1 MQPPQRQE
9 EDLMRIVKIHHQ
21 NENLELVSKIMN
33 SVAVKYDCR
42 VKYNRDANSL
52 DFSGDDQ
59 LRRFIAEESLAFLG
73 NS

>member
-1 MQPPQRQE
+1 MSI
-9 EDLMRIVKIHHQ
+9 LKIHHQ
-21 NENLELVSKIMN
+21 NQNLELVSKIMN

-42 VKYNRDANSL
+42 VKYDRDAKAL

-59 LRRFIAEESLAFLG
+59 LRRFIAEESLAFLR